1 MIRRIV
7 IERFKSFERVDLT
20 LGHFN
25 LFIGPNASGKSN
37 FLDALRVLQ
46 GIGYGLTIDEI
57 LNGKPKSPIGEAWE
71 GIRGGDLYTGF
82 ARGGFGFEQDP
93 PSNRVALDAEV
104 ALSPTGG
111 PGQYRIVFDPFLR
124 QIVEESLTV
133 GGRSLFSAS
142 MKTGS
147 EEPAPSIQA
156 VFPRSPS
163 PGADQAEIGF
173 GPTLP
178 VLSYCTKLPVTPPD
192 QREACSRVS
201 ESLADLQSFDPAP
214 RILRQYS
221 SSASARRMGSL
232 GEDFASVVK
241 QIGENGQSRKAYLSW
256 LKQLTPR
263 ELDDIHLFEG
273 ALKEPLFGLRLGL
286 MNFPAPV
293 LSDGT
298 LRFAALAAAF
308 FQPSMPRMMAFE
320 EIENGVHPSRLR
332 LVLDLMRSQS
342 KSPAPQV
349 FATSHSP
356 VILDWLNEEDYP
368 FVFLCR
374 RNAESGA
381 SEIRTLAE
389 LLKAAPPGDVRLS
402 DLAVEGWFEAVP

>member
-7 IERFKSFERVDLT
+7 IEQFKSFERVDLT

-46 GIGYGLTIDEI
+46 GIGYGLTINEI

-71 GIRGGDLYTGF
+71 GIRGGAVYAGQFAGNHTLESMRDFAVNFDLSLHLDKGAGEAHYQLAFNQFST
-82 ARGGFGFEQDP
+82 RCRKESLSQNRDVLFETSTESAASD
-93 PSNRVALDAEV
+93 RVAVLVRKPESDA
-104 ALSPTGG
+104 
-111 PGQYRIVFDPFLR
+111 
-124 QIVEESLTV
+124 
-133 GGRSLFSAS
+133 RSL
-142 MKTGS
+142 
-147 EEPAPSIQA
+147 PALP
-156 VFPRSPS
+156 
-163 PGADQAEIGF
+163 ADKPILTQLQGNPAAGRPLQQTCMDF
-173 GPTLP
+173 AA
-178 VLSYCTKLPVTPPD
+178 
-192 QREACSRVS
+192 R
-201 ESLADLQSFDPAP
+201 LADLQNFNPSPTV
-214 RILRQYS
+214 LRQYS
-221 SSASARRMGSL
+221 SSSTAERMGGS
-232 GEDFASVVK
+232 
-241 QIGENGQSRKAYLSW
+241 GENFAAVANQICLNTETKHLFLSW
-256 LKQLTPR
+256 LRQLTPD
-263 ELDDIHLFEG
+263 EVEDIHFFSG
-273 ALKEPLFGLRLGL
+273 ALGEPLFGIKQKGRQ
-286 MNFPAPV
+286 FPAPV

-298 LRFAALAAAF
+298 LRFAAFAAAF
-308 FQPSMPRMMAFE
+308 FQPSIPRMMAFE

-381 SEIRTLAE
+381 TEIRTLAE
-389 LLKAAPPGDVRLS
+389 LLKSTPPGDVRLS